1 MKKTIGIRIGKG
13 SISHNNRKFV
23 AKNVDEKRV
32 KDNVILCCENLKN
45 VYDDLFG
52 AALAE
57 YNAKQKRKDRRI
69 ENYLDHITNG
79 KQEKPFYELVFQIG
93 NKDDTSCGTP
103 DAEIATNIL
112 REYYDDFLK
121 RNPHIRVFN
130 AVIHL
135 DEATPHLHVD
145 FVPFATG
152 QSRGLSTRNSLNK
165 ALEQQGFSAKTN
177 LETPAKLW
185 TDSEKQ
191 QLAEIMLKR
200 GIEWE
205 QLGTHNEHLSVLD
218 FKKQERAK
226 EVKHLENEI
235 SNKDLILEWRKEA
248 IERTEQ
254 DLDKLGS
261 ECMEKRAEVEQLDS
275 EISEKENIKARTE
288 ATLAE
293 KQDILNK
300 SVEKIVKINTIDHI
314 ETGKTVFGGKVTI
327 SPDDYDRLTDLAKKQ
342 IAAENR
348 EGELTA
354 EVTKLKKENEKLSS
368 ENNTLREQVQAARSL
383 KFSFS
388 DLQRELETLKE
399 RYRKVIEF
407 VESLGLKD
415 KLERFLHFKSTS
427 INKRR

>member
-1 MKKTIGIRIGKG
+1 MKKTISIRIGKG

-32 KDNVILCCENLKN
+32 KDNVILCCENLKDT
-45 VYDDLFG
+45 YDDLFG
-52 AALAE
+52 TALSE

-69 ENYLDHITNG
+69 ENYLDHIKGG

-185 TDSEKQ
+185 TNSEKQ

-205 QLGTHNEHLSVLD
+205 QLGTHNEHLSVPD
-218 FKKQERAK
+218 FKKQERSK
-226 EVKHLENEI
+226 EIKHLENEI

-275 EISEKENIKARTE
+275 EISEKENKKALTD
-288 ATLAE
+288 AALAE
-293 KQDILNK
+293 KQAILNESAHK
-300 SVEKIVKINTIDHI
+300 VFKLDFIDRM
-314 ETGKTVFGGKVTI
+314 ETGKTVFSGKVTV
-327 SPDDYDRLTDLAKKQ
+327 SPEDYGKLTDLAKKQ

-354 EVTKLKKENEKLSS
+354 EITKLKKENEELSS
-368 ENNTLREQVQAARSL
+368 ENRSLRERVHKAWVERC
-383 KFSFS
+383 SFS
-388 DLQRELETLKE
+388 DLQKELDVLKQ
-399 RYRKVIEF
+399 RYSKVIEF
-407 VESLGLKD
+407 IENLGLKE
-415 KLERFLHFKSTS
+415 KLERFLHPVTHIRKGM
-427 INKRR
+427 

>member
-1 MKKTIGIRIGKG
+1 M
-13 SISHNNRKFV
+13 
-23 AKNVDEKRV
+23 
-32 KDNVILCCENLKN
+32 
-45 VYDDLFG
+45 
-52 AALAE
+52 
-57 YNAKQKRKDRRI
+57 
-69 ENYLDHITNG
+69 
-79 KQEKPFYELVFQIG
+79 
-93 NKDDTSCGTP
+93 
-103 DAEIATNIL
+103 

-165 ALEQQGFSAKTN
+165 ALEQQGFSAKAN

-185 TDSEKQ
+185 TDFEKKRLSEV
-191 QLAEIMLKR
+191 MLKH

-235 SNKDLILEWRKEA
+235 SNKDLILEWRKET

-254 DLDKLGS
+254 DLDKLGL
-261 ECMEKRAEVEQLDS
+261 ECMEKRAEVDQLDS
-275 EISEKENIKARTE
+275 EVSEKENIKARTE
-288 ATLAE
+288 TALAK
-293 KQDILNK
+293 KQDILSK

-327 SPDDYDRLTDLAKKQ
+327 SPDDYDKLTDLAKKQ
-342 IAAENR
+342 IAAESR

-354 EVTKLKKENEKLSS
+354 EVTKLKKNVTRSVERTKLSEKKS
-368 ENNTLREQVQAARSL
+368 V
-383 KFSFS
+383 
-388 DLQRELETLKE
+388 LQGRCKILFQPCKE
-399 RYRKVIEF
+399 
-407 VESLGLKD
+407 S
-415 KLERFLHFKSTS
+415 
-427 INKRR
+427 

>member
-1 MKKTIGIRIGKG
+1 MKKTISIRIGKG

-32 KDNVILCCENLKN
+32 KDNVILCREELKD

-52 AALAE
+52 EALAE

-103 DAEIATNIL
+103 DAEIVANIL

-177 LETPAKLW
+177 LETPAKMW

-226 EVKHLENEI
+226 EVKHLDSEI
-235 SNKDLILEWRKEA
+235 GSKELILKWRKEA
-248 IERTEQ
+248 IEQTEQ
-254 DLDKLGS
+254 DLDKLGT
-261 ECMEKRAEVEQLDS
+261 ECMEKRVEVEQLDS
-275 EISEKENIKARTE
+275 EITEKENIKARTE

-293 KQDILNK
+293 KQDILDK
-300 SVEKIVKINTIDHI
+300 SLEKVVKINLIDHI
-314 ETGKTVFGGKVTI
+314 ETGKTVFGGKVTVA
-327 SPDDYDRLTDLAKKQ
+327 PGDYDRLTDLAKKQ

-354 EVTKLKKENEKLSS
+354 EIANLKKKNEELSS
-368 ENNTLREQVQAARSL
+368 ENSTLRERVHNMWVERS
-383 KFSFS
+383 SFS
-388 DLQRELETLKE
+388 AVQKELDALKQK
-399 RYRKVIEF
+399 YNKVIEF
-407 VESLGLKD
+407 IESLGMRE
-415 KLERFLHFKSTS
+415 KLEKFLKPVTMHRKG
-427 INKRR
+427 R

>member
-1 MKKTIGIRIGKG
+1 MG
-13 SISHNNRKFV
+13 SLNLNLGVSVSPVVVFLFSDLAVLQLLISF
-23 AKNVDEKRV
+23 
-32 KDNVILCCENLKN
+32 LP
-45 VYDDLFG
+45 
-52 AALAE
+52 
-57 YNAKQKRKDRRI
+57 RKDRRI
-69 ENYLDHITNG
+69 ENYLDHITGG

-93 NKDDTSCGTP
+93 NKDDTPCGTP
-103 DAEIATNIL
+103 DAEIATGIL
-112 REYYDDFLK
+112 CEYYEDFLK

-135 DEATPHLHVD
+135 DEATPHLHID

-177 LETPAKLW
+177 LVTPAKLW
-185 TDSEKQ
+185 TDTEKQ
-191 QLAEIMLKR
+191 QLAGVMIKR

-226 EVKHLENEI
+226 EVAHLENEI

-248 IERTEQ
+248 IDRTEQ

-261 ECMEKRAEVEQLDS
+261 ECIEKRAEVEQLDS
-275 EISEKENIKARTE
+275 EISEKKNIKARTE
-288 ATLAE
+288 TALAE
-293 KQDILNK
+293 KQDILSK
-300 SVEKIVKINTIDHI
+300 SVEKVVKINTIDHI

-327 SPDDYDRLTDLAKKQ
+327 SPEDYGKLTDIAKKQ
-342 IAAENR
+342 IAAESR

-354 EVTKLKKENEKLSS
+354 EVTKLKKENKGLSS
-368 ENNTLREQVQAARSL
+368 ENSSLRERIRDTKDIQNSISA
-383 KFSFS
+383 
-388 DLQRELETLKE
+388 LQREFESWKQ

-407 VESLGLKD
+407 IESLGLKD
-415 KLERFLHFKSTS
+415 RLEKFLQPVALHRKG
-427 INKRR
+427 R